1 MSCIA
6 ATASLLSPAADD
18 SKLQYMC
25 GISVVLDNS
34 GSCSI
39 TSRLLAMHAVIRHR
53 GPDGEGFL
61 LLDGHNA
68 VTSSDRAEALR
79 PALTPRLGFAF
90 RRLKICDLSQ
100 AAAQPMASIDGLTWV
115 CFNGEIYNFRELRR
129 ELEAKGR
136 TFRTHGDTEVVLAA
150 FEEWGEDAFARLEGM
165 WAIVVLDLRR
175 NRLVVSR
182 DRFGI
187 KPLLWAVGSDGAMLF
202 ASEIKQIL
210 AASSERTWRSNL
222 ALVAMFLRGQRYPT
236 TEETFFAGIRSVP
249 PATWGAIDLAAP
261 AAPHF
266 QPYWRLADFT
276 ADFNTFDYAE
286 AVDCAEDL
294 LIRAVASH
302 RQADVKVGA
311 LLSGGLDSATLVALA
326 HKEGRKLPTYSL
338 GYRDAA
344 PSFCEMRFVDA
355 MVRRGGIENHETTLD
370 AAWIIAN
377 TDRIL
382 WALEEPPLA
391 MPAFAQ
397 FRVFELC
404 AQHGATVVLDGQGSD
419 EITAGYQYHQR
430 AFLKDRLLHGR
441 LPAMLS
447 ELRAVAGRDRRSA
460 VGLFADY
467 FIRPYLRRR
476 PALPWIANGG
486 AHAEAGEFA
495 FAAQDYGHDSSLVN
509 RLLYFDVRW
518 GNVKI
523 VLGYSDR
530 NAMAHSVEARVP
542 YFDRAFVELLFSL
555 PDTYKIG
562 NGDRKRLLRDI
573 ARRYVP
579 SEITERADR
588 MGFGTP
594 DEDMIRGPMRDVIL
608 EAVNDRAFHAAM
620 WVIAPEASRFLLG
633 FYDGS
638 HQDYRAVWRLFVLS
652 RWARRFSV
660 SC

>member
-1 MSCIA
+1 
-6 ATASLLSPAADD
+6 
-18 SKLQYMC
+18 MC
-25 GISVVLDNS
+25 GISVFLDNS
-34 GSCSI
+34 SSSNL

-61 LLDGHNA
+61 LLDQQNG
-68 VTSSDRAEALR
+68 VTRADSAEALR
-79 PALTPRLGFAF
+79 ATATPRLGFAF

-100 AAAQPMASIDGLTWV
+100 AAAQPMGSIDGRTWI

-136 TFRTHGDTEVVLAA
+136 VFRTNGDTEVALAA
-150 FEEWGEDAFARLEGM
+150 FEEWGEGSFARLEGM
-165 WAIVVLDLRR
+165 WAIAILDLRR

-187 KPLLWAVGSDGAMLF
+187 KPLLWAIDSDGAMLF
-202 ASEIKQIL
+202 ASEIKQII
-210 AASSERTWRSNL
+210 AASRERTWQSNR

-249 PATWGAIDLAAP
+249 PATWSAIDLAAP
-261 AAPHF
+261 RAPVF

-276 ADFNTFDYAE
+276 ADFNTLDYVD
-286 AVDCAEDL
+286 AVDRAEHL
-294 LIRAVASH
+294 LTRAVASH

-326 HKEGRKLPTYSL
+326 HKEGKPKLPTYSL

-344 PSFCEMRFVDA
+344 PRFCEMHYVDT
-355 MVRRGGIENHETTLD
+355 MVRRDGIENYETTFD

-382 WALEEPPLA
+382 WTLEEPPLA

-430 AFLKDRLLHGR
+430 AFMKDRLLHGQP
-441 LPAMLS
+441 LAMLS
-447 ELRAVAGRDRRSA
+447 ELRAIARRDRRSA
-460 VGLFADY
+460 VGLFGEY
-467 FIRPYLRRR
+467 FVRPYLRRR
-476 PALPWIANGG
+476 SPLPWITNGG
-486 AHAEAGEFA
+486 SHADAAEFA
-495 FAAQDYGHDSSLVN
+495 FAAHDYGRDRLLVN
-509 RLLYFDVRW
+509 RMLYFDVRW

-523 VLGYSDR
+523 VLGYGDR

-579 SEITERADR
+579 SEITERGDR

-594 DEDMIRGPMRDVIL
+594 DEDMIRGPMRDVIV
-608 EAVNDRAFHAAM
+608 EAVNDPAFRATE
-620 WVIAPEASRFLLG
+620 WIDAPEATRFVLDFQKG
-633 FYDGS
+633 A
-638 HQDYRAVWRLFVLS
+638 HNDYRAVWRLFALS